1 MATQLNAKLA
11 DITLADGLDKTA
23 VKLGNLKQAKFPAGC
38 LRGCR
43 VSAPVLCGARAWRA
57 RTDGGG

>member
-1 MATQLNAKLA
+1 MATQLNAELA

-23 VKLGNLKQAKFPAGC
+23 AKLGNLKQAKFPAVY
-38 LRGCR
+38 LRACR
-43 VSAPVLCGARAWRA
+43 VSAPVLCGARAWQA